1 MFKSKYNK
9 FDDEILELWND
20 GKGINKLEIAKKIIV
35 KYQLDESQNAISKYV
50 GRLIQHHF
58 IDKEIIAENV
68 RLQKQT
74 QKAQD
79 LNRIKNKS
87 FREDARVEN
96 AVAEFGS
103 QLTKQNKEFARELS
117 KINFKQLKHTQ
128 GGTGIIQITDVH
140 ANELI
145 DLPHNKYDFNVM
157 AKRLKSHITESLSYF
172 EFRKVSKVLML
183 FTGDLINSDRRLDEL
198 ISASTNR
205 AKATVLTIHIL
216 KQAICDVRNKYPV
229 DIISVLGNESRVGK
243 EMTFSNEALSD
254 NYDFTVMAQLKQIFE
269 FAKIKDVN
277 FKGYDKVWEIV
288 DFGQQKWGVSH
299 NLSGSVDSQKG
310 AQSHIGML
318 SLQGHKIDY
327 LVGGHIHALNLTEIS
342 ARSSSLCGD
351 NAYANNALG
360 LTGRATHNCFV
371 VNGKKRYTQVND
383 VQDVDDIDGYEIISQ
398 LEAYNAKSTSKLK
411 QHPVIMQIVI

>member
-1 MFKSKYNK
+1 MAKWDKDRDK
-9 FDDEILELWND
+9 LIEL
-20 GKGINKLEIAKKIIV
+20 V
-35 KYQLDESQNAISKYV
+35 SQNQTASSTDIARAYLGNANHNDISWLARYIANLKKECFV
-50 GRLIQHHF
+50 DG
-58 IDKEIIAENV
+58 EIIAENV
-68 RLQKQT
+68 RFKKET

-79 LNRIKNKS
+79 KNRIANKA
-87 FREDARVEN
+87 FREYSRVEN
-96 AVAEFGS
+96 AVE
-103 QLTKQNKEFARELS
+103 EFAREISAQNKVFAKQLS
-117 KINFKQLKHTQ
+117 GFKFKNFKAVK
-128 GGTGIIQITDVH
+128 GGTGVIQITDVH

-145 DLPHNKYDFNVM
+145 DLPHNRYDFKVM
-157 AKRLKSHITESLSYF
+157 SKRLKSHINESLAYF
-172 EFRKVSKVLML
+172 KFRGVTRVLIL
-183 FTGDLINSDRRLDEL
+183 FTGDLLNSDRRLDEL

-216 KQAICDVRNKYPV
+216 KQLICDVRRFYPV
-229 DIISVLGNESRVGK
+229 DIISVVGNESRVNK

-254 NYDFTVMAQLKQIFE
+254 NYDFTIIAQLKQIFE

-288 DFGQQKWGVSH
+288 NFGEQKWGISH

-327 LVGGHIHALNLTEIS
+327 LVGGHIHALSLTEIS

-360 LTGRATHNCFV
+360 LTGRATHLCYV
-371 VNGKKRYTQVND
+371 VKGKKRYTQVND
-383 VQDVDDIDGYEIISQ
+383 VQDVDDVEGYEIISQ
-398 LEAYNAKSTSKLK
+398 LEAYNAKSASKLNEGK
-411 QHPVIMQIVI
+411 VIMQITI

>member
-1 MFKSKYNK
+1 MAKWDKDRDALISLISNNQFARNTDIATQYLGNATH
-9 FDDEILELWND
+9 ND
-20 GKGINKLEIAKKIIV
+20 ISWLARYIATLKKECFV
-35 KYQLDESQNAISKYV
+35 D
-50 GRLIQHHF
+50 G
-58 IDKEIIAENV
+58 EIIAKNV
-68 RLQKQT
+68 RFKKET

-79 LNRIKNKS
+79 KNRIANKS
-87 FREDARVEN
+87 FREYSRVEN
-96 AVAEFGS
+96 AVEEFGREIS
-103 QLTKQNKEFARELS
+103 TQNKQFA
-117 KINFKQLKHTQ
+117 KQLNSFKFKDYKYVK

-145 DLPHNKYDFNVM
+145 NLPHNKYDFNVM
-157 AKRLKSHITESLSYF
+157 AKRLKSHVNESLAYF
-172 EFRKVSKVLML
+172 KFRDVKKVLIL
-183 FTGDLINSDRRLDEL
+183 FTGDLLNSDRRLDEL

-216 KQAICDVRNKYPV
+216 KQLICDVRQFYPV
-229 DIISVLGNESRVGK
+229 DIISVVGNESRVNK

-254 NYDFTVMAQLKQIFE
+254 NYDFTIIAQLKQIFE
-269 FAKIKDVN
+269 FAKIKGVN

-288 DFGQQKWGVSH
+288 NFGEQTWGISH

-360 LTGRATHNCFV
+360 LTGRATHLCYV

-383 VQDVDDIDGYEIISQ
+383 VQDVDGIEGYEIISQ
-398 LEAYNAKSTSKLK
+398 LEAYNAKSNSKVK
-411 QHPVIMQIVI
+411 ENKVIMQIII

>member
-1 MFKSKYNK
+1 MYKSKYNK
-9 FDDEILELWND
+9 FDDEILELWNEGD
-20 GKGINKLEIAKKIIV
+20 GVDKLNIAKKIIM
-35 KYQLDESQNAISKYV
+35 KHGLDESPSAVSKYV
-50 GRLIQHHF
+50 QNLIQF
-58 IDKEIIAENV
+58 TYTDKEIILENV
-68 RLQKQT
+68 RLAKQT

-87 FREDARVEN
+87 FREDARIEN
-96 AVAEFGS
+96 AVSEFGLE
-103 QLTKQNKEFARELS
+103 LTKQNKEFAKELS
-117 KINFKQLKHTQ
+117 KVKFKQYKHIS

-145 DLPHNKYDFNVM
+145 NLPHNKYDFNVM
-157 AKRLKSHITESLSYF
+157 AKRLKSHITESLAYF

-183 FTGDLINSDRRLDEL
+183 FTGDLLNSDRRLDEL

-216 KQAICDVRNKYPV
+216 KQAICDVRDKYPV
-229 DIISVLGNESRVGK
+229 DIISVVGNESRVNK

-254 NYDFTVMAQLKQIFE
+254 NYDFTIIAQLKQIFE

-277 FKGYDKVWEIV
+277 FKGYDKVWEII
-288 DFGQQKWGVSH
+288 DFGEQKWAVSH
-299 NLSGSVDSQKG
+299 NLSGSVDSQKN
-310 AQSHIGML
+310 AQSHIGMM

-383 VQDVDDIDGYEIISQ
+383 VQDVDGIDGYEIISQ
-398 LEAYNAKSTSKLK
+398 LEAYNAKSNSKLK